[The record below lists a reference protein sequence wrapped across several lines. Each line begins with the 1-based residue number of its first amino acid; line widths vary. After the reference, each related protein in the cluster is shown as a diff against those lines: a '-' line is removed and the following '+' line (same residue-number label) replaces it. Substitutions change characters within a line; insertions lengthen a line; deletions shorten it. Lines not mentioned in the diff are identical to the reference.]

1 MPWPVSFAKALGDC
15 EASFSRLPVHPQAG
29 SETRVQMSV
38 VCLCVPRGWCS
49 LENNFAVIQ
58 SRRGFTQPPVS
69 VARLV
74 IYIYSRAYVTYPCYK
89 NVLKV
94 YVKLVSCILETR
106 KICESPKCNSPFN
119 GRTVNLKLQIKNSLL
134 FIVYKN
140 YIKTLIQMA
149 CKKRGELKPKKS
161 FLRARSCFLTSGI

>member
-94 YVKLVSCILETR
+94 YVNHLMAELSISNFKL
-106 KICESPKCNSPFN
+106 KIHYY
-119 GRTVNLKLQIKNSLL
+119 LL
-134 FIVYKN
+134 YTKI
-140 YIKTLIQMA
+140 T
-149 CKKRGELKPKKS
+149 
-161 FLRARSCFLTSGI
+161 

>member
-1 MPWPVSFAKALGDC
+1 MYLRSRTLRTRQQLYHVSLLLTDVNTLSIIHNFQPKQLAIEPELPWPVSFAKALGDC

-94 YVKLVSCILETR
+94 YVKLTI
-106 KICESPKCNSPFN
+106 
-119 GRTVNLKLQIKNSLL
+119 
-134 FIVYKN
+134 
-140 YIKTLIQMA
+140 
-149 CKKRGELKPKKS
+149 
-161 FLRARSCFLTSGI
+161 